1 MRLFEFFMRGGW
13 LMWPLLI
20 LSIASVAIALDRF
33 LALWREPA
41 AADPVL
47 EDLANAAS
55 HGAGP
60 ARLAAVAAAHAGSAV
75 PVREAE
81 LEAVGQEIVAGL
93 EAPLNWLRA
102 IAEVGPLLG
111 FLGTVI
117 GMIAAFDNIVEQGT
131 TNPGV
136 VAAGIST
143 ALLTTAGGLL
153 VGIPAYL
160 FHSALSGRLD
170 RVAGALERIAAAMA
184 AEPGGR
190 P

>member
-1 MRLFEFFMRGGW
+1 MRLFDFFMRGGW

-20 LSIASVAIALDRF
+20 LSVTSVAIALDRY

-47 EDLANAAS
+47 ADLANAAS

-60 ARLAAVAAAHAGSAV
+60 ARLAQVAAAHAASAE
-75 PVREAE
+75 PVREQE
-81 LEAVGQEIVAGL
+81 LEAVGQEIVASL
-93 EAPLNWLRA
+93 EAPLGWLRA

-117 GMIAAFDNIVEQGT
+117 GMIGAFDNIVAQGT
-131 TNPGV
+131 TSPQV
-136 VAAGIST
+136 VAEGISK

-153 VGIPAYL
+153 VGIPAFL
-160 FHSALSGRLD
+160 FHSVLSSRLD
-170 RVAGALERIAAAMA
+170 RVAGALERIAMA
-184 AEPGGR
+184 LVAQPGGEA
-190 P
+190 